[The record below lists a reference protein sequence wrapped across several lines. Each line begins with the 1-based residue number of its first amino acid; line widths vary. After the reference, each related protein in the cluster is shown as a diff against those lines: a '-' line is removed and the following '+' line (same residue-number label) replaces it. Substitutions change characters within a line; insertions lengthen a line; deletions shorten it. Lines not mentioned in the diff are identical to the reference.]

1 MMIVDADVDMV
12 GGENRQRCPCTGS
25 GAGFRRY
32 AGNSPPRR
40 GLSNNSVIAIAP
52 HQNRS
57 PILASWGDTCRL
69 YNLYKLLR
77 ASQALKG
84 YSHFLAPNCPNL
96 EDLNSKIGV

>member
-57 PILASWGDTCRL
+57 PILASWGDRL
-69 YNLYKLLR
+69 QFVQTVTSKSGPQGVLSFLSPKL
-77 ASQALKG
+77 
-84 YSHFLAPNCPNL
+84 
-96 EDLNSKIGV
+96 SKFGGFK